1 VSERES
7 NVNKLVGRSGV
18 VRAPVSSWVYD
29 RFEGCPRGSK
39 VLLLTESGI
48 AIIGHIAD
56 STKGYMAWAPLP
68 DRDPEKEMAL
78 RSTL

>member
-1 VSERES
+1 
-7 NVNKLVGRSGV
+7 
-18 VRAPVSSWVYD
+18 VSSWIYD
-29 RFEGCPRGSK
+29 GFKGCPRGSK

-48 AIIGHIAD
+48 AIIGHLAD

-68 DRDPEKEMAL
+68 DRDKDKDKEMAL